1 MIGFWTLLKFG
12 IPGVLILVI
21 GAYGYGYFS
30 GKHKAELACETAS
43 LRAEIAKL
51 EQEKSTQAAADAAE
65 AIAMTELQT
74 ENADLEKR
82 VSDYADELAKRPD
95 RCAVTDDDLTRM
107 R

>member
-1 MIGFWTLLKFG
+1 MMLLKLLGVSVIACFLAFG
-12 IPGVLILVI
+12 
-21 GAYGYGYFS
+21 AGYFK
-30 GKHKAELACETAS
+30 GKAVAERACETAS

-74 ENADLEKR
+74 ENANLEKK

-95 RCAVTDDDLTRM
+95 KCAVDPDDLRRM
-107 R
+107 Q

>member
-12 IPGVLILVI
+12 IPGVLILMI
-21 GAYGYGYFS
+21 GAYSYGYFS

-65 AIAMTELQT
+65 SIAMTELQT

-95 RCAVTDDDLTRM
+95 KCAVDPDDLRRM
-107 R
+107 Q